1 MAIISRY
8 TCNGLGIFRKLMFKF
23 NEAGMSVMDEQELC
37 DAMDEFEYYMPVP
50 DVCVDKNVETTSWFT
65 EYGEKAFREALETL
79 SFYVERC
86 LGEEIQVERRE
97 LPDNYLYKDEY
108 QVVLTA

>member
-1 MAIISRY
+1 MIISRY
-8 TCNGLGIFRKLMFKF
+8 TCDGLGIFRNLMLQF
-23 NEAGMSVMDEQELC
+23 NKADMSAMDEQELY
-37 DAMDEFEYYMPVP
+37 DAMDEFERYMPVP

-65 EYGEKAFREALETL
+65 EYGEKVFREALETL

-86 LGEEIQVERRE
+86 FGEEIKVERRE
-97 LPDNYLYKDEY
+97 LPDDYLYKDEY